1 MKWDDGAKWIAEIP
15 HQCEGATAGQLSG
28 KNLRRRSRTS
38 SRLLDSLRL
47 AARFAVKNA
56 IGLVCRKEC
65 DWPII
70 VQVQIAFV
78 CLTHQEGVSAL
89 TIAARA
95 LVMHT
100 VIFKN
105 NHTISLRNEIQTG
118 CSLVAP
124 SPAAPECQQISTP
137 QSYCQARSKL
147 RPKRPVDRLR

>member
-1 MKWDDGAKWIAEIP
+1 MDRRDSAPVRRCDSRTAKWQESAAAFADVFP
-15 HQCEGATAGQLSG
+15 PSG
-28 KNLRRRSRTS
+28 LVASGS
-38 SRLLDSLRL
+38 P
-47 AARFAVKNA
+47 
-56 IGLVCRKEC
+56 VCRKEC
-65 DWPII
+65 DWFGPII

-89 TIAARA
+89 AIAARA

-137 QSYCQARSKL
+137 QSYCQARSRL
-147 RPKRPVDRLR
+147 RPKQPVDRLR